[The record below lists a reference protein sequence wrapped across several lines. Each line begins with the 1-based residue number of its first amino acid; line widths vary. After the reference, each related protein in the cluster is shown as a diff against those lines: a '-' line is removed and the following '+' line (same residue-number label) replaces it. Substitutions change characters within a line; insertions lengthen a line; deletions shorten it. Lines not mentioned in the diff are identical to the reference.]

1 VRGGRVIAD
10 WPGLKLEN
18 LLDQRDLKPTMDLRA
33 VTKGVLT
40 DLFGVS
46 GPVLAEKVFPGTA
59 GLAPVK
65 GLVV

>member
-1 VRGGRVIAD
+1 E
-10 WPGLKLEN
+10 K
-18 LLDQRDLKPTMDLRA
+18 RDLKPTTDLRA

-46 GPVLAEKVFPGTA
+46 GPVLAEKVFPGTV